1 MKKQAKL
8 DKRISEQSLKEIEA
22 LLELEIQKVEKGE

>member
-8 DKRISEQSLKEIEA
+8 DAKISKQSLKEIEA
-22 LLELEIQKVEKGE
+22 LLDLEIQKAENAE